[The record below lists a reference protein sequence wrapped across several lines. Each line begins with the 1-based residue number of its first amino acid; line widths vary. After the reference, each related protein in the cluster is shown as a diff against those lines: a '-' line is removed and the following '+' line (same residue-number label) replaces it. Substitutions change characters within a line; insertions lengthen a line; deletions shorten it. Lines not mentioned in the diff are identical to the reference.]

1 MGIVSGMRFVRINRR
16 EMETKQIKNNKCK
29 ITNEKHRRQMEAV
42 SVCGVFWNIILKY
55 VQQRLVRS
63 VHQ

>member
-1 MGIVSGMRFVRINRR
+1 MRFVRINRADGN
-16 EMETKQIKNNKCK
+16 E
-29 ITNEKHRRQMEAV
+29 TNEKHRRQMEVV